1 MISHQNV
8 IANVLQHS
16 AYESVGRAQKGVSC
30 QSVLGILPFSH
41 IYALIVAA
49 HTATYRGDEVI
60 VLPKYEFEGFLTAVE
75 RFKIALL
82 IVVSTQP
89 SAPLLHT

>member
-8 IANVLQHS
+8 IANVLQQS
-16 AYESVGRAQKGVSC
+16 TYEIVGRAQKGVSC
-30 QSVLGILPFSH
+30 QSILGVLPFSH

-60 VLPKYEFEGFLTAVE
+60 VLPKYEFGGFLAAVE

-82 IVVSTQP
+82 IVVSTAHIP
-89 SAPLLHT
+89 SPNT